1 MSAIEPRHRLQAFFM
16 QRAIELARFGWYT
29 SHPNPRVGCVIARD
43 RTVLGEG
50 WHVQAGHA
58 HAEVRALQDARSQ
71 GHDPKGATA
80 YVTLE
85 PCSHQGRTPPCV
97 TALVEAGIARVVIGT
112 QDPNPRV
119 GGRGEKALREAGLE
133 VISGV
138 LSEECAALNPG
149 FNKRMLTGYP
159 RVQVKM
165 AMSLDG
171 RTADH
176 DGRSQWLTGEAARE
190 DVHRLRGAAGAVLIG
205 RGTLVDDDP
214 ALNVRLA
221 GDWLQP
227 VRVVLDTQLQ
237 MSSQARMLSLP
248 GQTLVATASSD
259 DQYRQMLE
267 TAGAELL
274 MPGTTADGLDL
285 DQLLKQLGERE
296 INDVLVEAG
305 PRLAGALARAD
316 LVDTYIIYMA
326 PMLIGQ
332 YGRSL
337 LQLTDKLALDEAYQ
351 LSFEHMEP
359 IGDDIKIMARPI
371 RHSGS

>member
-16 QRAIELARFGWYT
+16 QRAIELARLGWYT

-43 RTVLGEG
+43 RVVLGEG

-58 HAEVRALQDARSQ
+58 HAEVRALEDARNQ

-97 TALVEAGIARVVIGT
+97 NALVKAGIARVVIGT
-112 QDPNPRV
+112 QDPNPEV
-119 GGRGEKALREAGLE
+119 SGRGEKALREAGLE

-138 LSEECAALNPG
+138 LEPECSDLNPG

-159 RVQVKM
+159 RVQLKM

-176 DGRSQWLTGEAARE
+176 DGKSQWLTGEAARE

-205 RGTLVDDDP
+205 RGTLVDDNP
-214 ALNVRLA
+214 SLNVRLA

-237 MSSQARMLSLP
+237 MSPQARMLSLP

-259 DQYRQMLE
+259 EQYRQALE
-267 TAGAELL
+267 NAGAELL
-274 MPGTTADGLDL
+274 LPGTTADGLDL
-285 DQLLKQLGERE
+285 DRLLKQLGGRE

-305 PRLAGALARAD
+305 PRLAGALTRAD
-316 LVDTYIIYMA
+316 LVDEYIIYMA

-337 LQLTDKLALDEAYQ
+337 LQLADKLALDEACR
-351 LSFEHMEP
+351 LAFKHVEP
-359 IGDDIKIMARPI
+359 MGDDIKIIAQPTRQT
-371 RHSGS
+371 GS